1 MSPSI
6 GRHRL
11 WNADYT
17 VVATTTITLLGF
29 TLEAL
34 AFWPGLMSVDS
45 VVQYTQAVLRHYSD
59 QHPPVM
65 AWLWSWTNRVVPGP
79 GGMLIVHLGL
89 LWIGLW
95 AIAEGARRRGLR
107 HAWIVPLVGFM
118 PTIANIAGVVWKDI
132 GMAYALLC
140 AGGLLY
146 ASHRVKRPKRLV
158 ALTAALI
165 LMAYATMVRA
175 NAAAATLAVACY
187 WVAVAFPRARLRR
200 AVVGGVALIALL
212 LVVQQIVERKALSAS
227 HQYLSQLVLLFD
239 LTGIACGGADVQ
251 IPDAF
256 RVSTDKADMLCKAY
270 DPDQVDKLFFFPDS
284 PLRVSYDEGAY
295 KQLRTVWLATIL
307 AHPRLYINH
316 HARAFSGLLGIRRAS
331 ANDRALRQPFMQP
344 NPWGF
349 TFTSNL
355 LSRGVDA
362 TTDALADS
370 GIFSGLLWLS
380 LAVVLLVIIARKRM
394 PLAFESALLASALM
408 YFLPYFF
415 LSLAPNYRFI
425 YWSVLAT
432 SVAGVLVALRLI
444 ERAIAG
450 VDGQR
455 GTSRTKSGSRAPPE
469 PSLPTAGRAGTMAA
483 DGETFK
489 CAPPSRRTD
498 WRSRL
503 RSALGFR
510 FS

>member
-1 MSPSI
+1 
-6 GRHRL
+6 
-11 WNADYT
+11 
-17 VVATTTITLLGF
+17 
-29 TLEAL
+29 
-34 AFWPGLMSVDS
+34 
-45 VVQYTQAVLRHYSD
+45 
-59 QHPPVM
+59 
-65 AWLWSWTNRVVPGP
+65 
-79 GGMLIVHLGL
+79 MLIVHLGL

-187 WVAVAFPRARLRR
+187 WVAVAFPRGRLRR

-256 RVSTDKADMLCKAY
+256 RVAHNADMLCNAY

-349 TFTSNL
+349 TFTSNVF
-355 LSRGVDA
+355 SRALDA

-370 GIFSGLLWLS
+370 GIFGGLLWLS
-380 LAVVLLVIIARKRM
+380 FAVILLVIIVRRRM
-394 PLAFESALLASALM
+394 SLAFESALLTSAVM

-432 SVAGVLVALRLI
+432 SVAGVLVGWRLI
-444 ERAIAG
+444 EHYDIAR
-450 VDGQR
+450 R
-455 GTSRTKSGSRAPPE
+455 GESP
-469 PSLPTAGRAGTMAA
+469 
-483 DGETFK
+483 
-489 CAPPSRRTD
+489 
-498 WRSRL
+498 
-503 RSALGFR
+503 
-510 FS
+510 

>member
-1 MSPSI
+1 MSVSSPHWL
-6 GRHRL
+6 R
-11 WNADYT
+11 NADFT
-17 VVATTTITLLGF
+17 LVATTTITLVGF
-29 TLEAL
+29 TLEAV

-45 VVQYTQAVLRHYSD
+45 IVQYTQAVLRQYGD

-65 AWLWSWTNRVVPGP
+65 AWLWSWTNRVVTGP

-118 PTIANIAGVVWKDI
+118 PTIANIAGVIWKDV

-146 ASHRVKRPKRLV
+146 ASHRVKRATRL
-158 ALTAALI
+158 AAIAAALM
-165 LMAYATMVRA
+165 LMAYATMIRA
-175 NAAAATLAVACY
+175 NAATATLAVACY
-187 WVAVAFPRARLRR
+187 WVAVAFPRARLPR
-200 AVVGGVALIALL
+200 AIAGGVAVIALL
-212 LVVQQIVERKALSAS
+212 LVVQQIVERKALNAS

-256 RVSTDKADMLCKAY
+256 RVPAKNVDMLCKAY

-284 PLRVSYDEGAY
+284 PLRVSYDEAAY
-295 KQLRTVWLATIL
+295 QQLRKVWLSTIL
-307 AHPRLYINH
+307 AHPTLYINH
-316 HARAFSGLLGIRRAS
+316 HARAFSGLLGIRRVS
-331 ANDRALRQPFMQP
+331 AIDRALRQPFMP

-355 LSRGVDA
+355 LSRGFDA

-380 LAVVLLVIIARKRM
+380 LAVVLLVIIVRKRM
-394 PLAFESALLASALM
+394 SLAFESALLVSALM

-425 YWSVLAT
+425 YWSVVAT
-432 SVAGVLVALRLI
+432 SVAGILVALRII
-444 ERAIAG
+444 EHYDIARPR
-450 VDGQR
+450 R
-455 GTSRTKSGSRAPPE
+455 GHGNRTGD
-469 PSLPTAGRAGTMAA
+469 AGA
-483 DGETFK
+483 
-489 CAPPSRRTD
+489 CVV
-498 WRSRL
+498 
-503 RSALGFR
+503 
-510 FS
+510 

>member
-1 MSPSI
+1 MSASI
-6 GRHRL
+6 SPHWLR
-11 WNADYT
+11 NADYT
-17 VVATTTITLLGF
+17 LVATTTITLVGF
-29 TLEAL
+29 TLEAF

-45 VVQYTQAVLRHYSD
+45 IVQYTQAVLRHYSD

-65 AWLWSWTNRVVPGP
+65 AWLWSWTDRVVTGP
-79 GGMLIVHLGL
+79 GGMLIVHLVL

-107 HAWIVPLVGFM
+107 HAWVVPLVGFM
-118 PTIANIAGVVWKDI
+118 PTIANIAGVIWKDV

-140 AGGLLY
+140 AGGMLY
-146 ASHRVKRPKRLV
+146 ASRRVKRATRVV
-158 ALTAALI
+158 AIAAALI

-200 AVVGGVALIALL
+200 AIVGGVAVLALL
-212 LVVQQIVERKALSAS
+212 LAVQQIIERKALNAS

-256 RVSTDKADMLCKAY
+256 RVPAKDAGLLCKAY

-284 PLRVSYDEGAY
+284 PLRVSYDEAAY
-295 KQLRTVWLATIL
+295 KQLRTVWLATLL
-307 AHPRLYINH
+307 AHPKLYINH
-316 HARAFSGLLGIRRAS
+316 HARAFSGVLGIHRAS
-331 ANDRALRQPFMQP
+331 AIDRALRQPFMP

-349 TFTSNL
+349 TFTPNL
-355 LSRGVDA
+355 LSRGLDA
-362 TTDALADS
+362 TTEALADS

-380 LAVVLLVIIARKRM
+380 LAVVLLVIVVRRRM
-394 PLAFESALLASALM
+394 SLPFESALLASALM

-415 LSLAPNYRFI
+415 LSLTPNYRFI

-432 SVAGVLVALRLI
+432 SVAGVLVTLRLI
-444 ERAIAG
+444 EHYDIARRGG
-450 VDGQR
+450 VTVPTGDAAAGAGGLR
-455 GTSRTKSGSRAPPE
+455 KASRAKSATFRLSCE
-469 PSLPTAGRAGTMAA
+469 RMAGCIAAPVRRDERQRTTM
-483 DGETFK
+483 
-489 CAPPSRRTD
+489 
-498 WRSRL
+498 RSNVI
-503 RSALGFR
+503 
-510 FS
+510 